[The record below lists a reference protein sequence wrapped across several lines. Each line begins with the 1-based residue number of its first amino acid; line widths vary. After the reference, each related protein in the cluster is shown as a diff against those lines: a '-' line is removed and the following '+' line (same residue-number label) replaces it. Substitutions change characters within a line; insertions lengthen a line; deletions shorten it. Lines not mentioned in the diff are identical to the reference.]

1 MTIQIDNIYSF
12 IAAAENGSFSA
23 AGRKLNKTQAAISLS
38 IQNLE
43 ADLGYA
49 LFDRSRR
56 YPVLT
61 EKGKFLLKG
70 ARMMISQYNNFVEQS
85 RNIFSTNPSHISIG
99 IDPLIFAPEVID
111 VLSDFSKLFPTVRI
125 NLVQQ
130 SSANLHE
137 KIEQDEIDMAIGLF
151 NVSDR
156 TTLNCALGY
165 YVNFSWVAS
174 PRYYDQNVSNMLSYE
189 EFCNMRILVVDG
201 IKNVINRDVC
211 DAFQTWEIQD
221 SLTALS
227 LCKNGVGLACLPD
240 FIVVGDIASQQLMK
254 IPLAFDKLNKSYCR
268 TSTLLK
274 KTLGKSPSLNWL
286 QYRISNIDRL

>member
-1 MTIQIDNIYSF
+1 MKIQIDNIHSF

-43 ADLGYA
+43 ADLGYS

-61 EKGKFLLKG
+61 EKGKCLLKG
-70 ARMMISQYNNFVEQS
+70 ARMMVSQYNSFVEQS
-85 RNIFSTNPSHISIG
+85 RNIFSVNPTNFSVG
-99 IDPLIFAPEVID
+99 IDPLVCTPEVID
-111 VLSDFSKLFPTVRI
+111 ILNDFSKLFPTIRVK
-125 NLVQQ
+125 LVQQ
-130 SSANLHE
+130 SSRILHQQME
-137 KIEQDEIDMAIGLF
+137 SEELDMAIGLF
-151 NVSDR
+151 EASDR
-156 TTLNCALGY
+156 TKLNCVSGY

-174 PRYYDQNVSNMLSYE
+174 PRYYDQNLSNMLTYE
-189 EFCNMRILVVDG
+189 EFCNMRILAVDG
-201 IKNVINRDVC
+201 INSIINRDVC
-211 DAFQTWEIQD
+211 DAFQVWEVQD
-221 SLTALS
+221 TLTALS

-240 FIVVGDIASQQLMK
+240 FIVSNDIDSQHLTK

-274 KTLGKSPSLNWL
+274 KTLDKSPSLSWL
-286 QYRISNIDRL
+286 QHKISNIDRL